1 MLQKRT
7 LHLGGWVL
15 LLLLLASTLGCSYQ
29 SSKAQQG
36 SVFGGLAGGLL
47 GSQLGPEERRRE
59 NALIG
64 AGLGFLT
71 GYIIGNEMDKY
82 DQRQLQQTL
91 EHQPSGQSSS
101 WVNPDTGHKFQ
112 ATPGPAYAGEGKI
125 YRDIEISA
133 SMDGRQETVH
143 AQAYRDQGRWILVQ

>member
-1 MLQKRT
+1 MSHVFDFRL
-7 LHLGGWVL
+7 LIFL
-15 LLLLLASTLGCSYQ
+15 LLGILAAGSLSCSHQ

-47 GSQLGPEERRRE
+47 GSQLGPEDRRRE

-64 AGLGFLT
+64 AGLGFMA
-71 GYIIGNEMDKY
+71 GYVIGNEMDKF

-91 EHQPSGQSSS
+91 EYQPSGRSSS

-112 ATPGPAYAGEGKI
+112 ATPGPARAGDNRI

-133 SMDGRQETVH
+133 NIDGRQETVQ
-143 AQAYRDQGRWILVQ
+143 AQAYREQGRWVLVQ

>member
-1 MLQKRT
+1 MHQVLDFR
-7 LHLGGWVL
+7 LLVFL
-15 LLLLLASTLGCSYQ
+15 LLFILTAGCLGCSGP

-64 AGLGFLT
+64 AGLGFMT
-71 GYIIGNEMDKY
+71 GYVIGNEMDKH

-91 EHQPSGQSSS
+91 EHQPSGQSNS

-112 ATPGPAYAGEGKI
+112 ATPGPAHAGEGRI

-133 SMDGRQETVH
+133 TIDGRQETVH
-143 AQAYRDQGRWILVQ
+143 AQAYRDQGRWVLVQ